1 MVFLDNRDL
10 KQLNKSDNAEVEMA
24 EDTNYFLSDE
34 FVAFSAKIAR
44 IHESKKSL
52 KAELKSFYEK
62 TKEQEKSLDDEAKA
76 AEKEFSDW
84 KKTVKSNTE
93 E

>member
-1 MVFLDNRDL
+1 
-10 KQLNKSDNAEVEMA
+10 MA

-34 FVAFSAKIAR
+34 FVAFSTKIAR
-44 IHESKKSL
+44 IHESKKAL
-52 KAELKSFYEK
+52 KSELKTFYEHI
-62 TKEQEKSLDDEAKA
+62 KEQEKALDDEAKS

-84 KKTVKSNTE
+84 KKTVKNKTE